1 MENKYD
7 NEFVRN
13 QLYDIY
19 GKSKGLS
26 REEFSNEL
34 NDLVIVKIVILPMI
48 ESVQMN
54 LII

>member
-7 NEFVRN
+7 NEFVR
-13 QLYDIY
+13 DIY

-34 NDLVIVKIVILPMI
+34 NDAKLFLYNIPFRIYS
-48 ESVQMN
+48 ES
-54 LII
+54 